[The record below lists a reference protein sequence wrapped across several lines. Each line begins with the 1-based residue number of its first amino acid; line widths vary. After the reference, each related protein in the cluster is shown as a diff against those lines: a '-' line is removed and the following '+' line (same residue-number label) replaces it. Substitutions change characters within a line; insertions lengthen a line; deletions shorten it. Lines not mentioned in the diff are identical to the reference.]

1 MKKRLLIFHKA
12 IAPYRIDFFNS
23 LNSAFE
29 TRICPSMDHMV
40 SQSFDYGRLKKL
52 FEFEPHYLLERYNL
66 GIGKV
71 PKGVV
76 SQLREWNPD
85 IVFVSEYGA
94 VAIIVIIYKL
104 LTRKNYKIVSI
115 CDDSYNML
123 TENNDFKMTH
133 KLARK
138 LIAPFIDELIL
149 VEPLVVD
156 WYMSHYGKGYWFP
169 IIVPDDKAEAM
180 YSRLKERSRQ
190 EMVRYNIEDKNVFL
204 FVGRLV
210 KIKNVISAIDAIS
223 KLNQDENVL
232 VVIGDGVE
240 RASLESHVKERG
252 TNVLFLGRLEGDEL
266 NLWYNIAHVFVLPS
280 YQEPFGAV
288 TNEALLAGCWC
299 LVSNKAGSRC
309 LIENG
314 KNGYTFDPYNIEDL
328 SEKMKQS
335 VDIFKQELTST
346 RKNRMLKK
354 YNESINGLIS
364 HLNEI

>member
-76 SQLREWNPD
+76 SQLKEWNPD
-85 IVFVSEYGA
+85 IVFVGEYGA
-94 VAIIVIIYKL
+94 IAIIAIIYRL
-104 LTRKNYKIVSI
+104 LTRKKYKIVSI

-123 TENNDFKMTH
+123 TGNNDFTLTH
-133 KLARK
+133 KLARRIIVPH
-138 LIAPFIDELIL
+138 LDELIL
-149 VEPLVVD
+149 VEPLVVG
-156 WYMSHYGKGYWFP
+156 WYKRNYGKGFWFP
-169 IIVPDDKAEAM
+169 IIIQDKKAEAM
-180 YSRLKERSRQ
+180 YERLKERSYK
-190 EMVRYNIEDKNVFL
+190 ESARYNLEQKCVFL

-210 KIKNVISAIDAIS
+210 SIKNVKTAIEAFS
-223 KLNQDENVL
+223 KLDQKGNVF

-240 RASLESHVKERG
+240 RASLEAQARESG
-252 TNVLFLGRLEGDEL
+252 ANVLFLGRLEGDEL
-266 NLWYNIAHVFVLPS
+266 NLWYNIADIFVLPS

-288 TNEALLAGCWC
+288 TNEALLAGCWS
-299 LVSNKAGSRC
+299 LISNKAGSRC
-309 LIENG
+309 LIQEE
-314 KNGYTFDPYNIEDL
+314 KNGYTFNPLDIDELAD
-328 SEKMKQS
+328 KMRKSLATVKQNPDS
-335 VDIFKQELTST
+335 P
-346 RKNRMLKK
+346 RRNRMYVSYDNCMRNLIDHLK
-354 YNESINGLIS
+354 SI
-364 HLNEI
+364 